1 MLRGLERPIG
11 GSVSVRESEK
21 GNGVPGL
28 GSLRGVWV
36 GEMRHS

>member
-11 GSVSVRESEK
+11 GSVSVRSSEK
-21 GNGVPGL
+21 GNEGPGL
-28 GSLRGVWV
+28 GSFRGVWI